1 MDLKKLLKNLDYSLL
16 AIVGILVFIGLM
28 IVFSATHLKVAGNP
42 YFYLIRQIGA
52 GLIGLGCAF
61 ALQFYDYRISDRI
74 SHILYGLNI
83 ILLLLVLSP
92 LGKEVNGAKSWLFFF
107 QPAEFSKIIL
117 IVTLAKYLAEK
128 ESLNSYYD
136 FIGPFIYVGIPTLLI
151 VIQPNLGTALVF
163 IFFTF
168 IMMYIAGAPGKKLL
182 IIILT
187 GILSVSIL
195 FLAHQYLHTPLPIKS
210 YQVNRLTSF
219 MHPEK
224 DSTGTGWQI
233 SQAMIAVGSGQFFGK
248 GLLKGTQGRLGF
260 LPEDHTDFIFSV
272 LSEELGFVGSFI
284 VLFLYFL
291 MIWRSVK
298 IAYQAKDKT
307 GCLIATGVVS
317 MFLFHVMENIGMN
330 MGIMPIAGI
339 PLPFISF
346 GGTAMVANL
355 IAIGLILNIWVH
367 HQKIMF

>member
-1 MDLKKLLKNLDYSLL
+1 MEFRKIIKNLDYGLL
-16 AIVGILVFIGLM
+16 ITVGLLICIGLV
-28 IVFSATHLKVAGNP
+28 IVFSATHLKEPGNP
-42 YFYLIRQIGA
+42 YFYFIRQAAA
-52 GLIGLGCAF
+52 GFIGLGVALL
-61 ALQFYDYRISDRI
+61 LQFYDYRISDRV

-83 ILLLLVLSP
+83 VLLLLVLSP

-128 ESLNSYYD
+128 ESLTSYYD
-136 FIGPFIYVGIPTLLI
+136 FIVPFIYVGIPTLLI
-151 VIQPNLGTALVF
+151 IIQPSLGTALVF

-168 IMMYIAGAPGKKLL
+168 IMMYVAGAPGKKLL
-182 IIILT
+182 IIILA
-187 GILSVSIL
+187 GILSISVL
-195 FLAHQYLHTPLPIKS
+195 FLAHQYLHTPLPVKT
-210 YQVNRLTSF
+210 YQINRLTSF

-233 SQAMIAVGSGQFFGK
+233 SQAMIAVGSGQFSGK

-260 LPEDHTDFIFSV
+260 LPEDHTDFIFSI
-272 LSEELGFVGSFI
+272 LSEELGFVGSFG

-291 MIWRSVK
+291 MIWRGFK

-307 GCLIATGVVS
+307 GCLIATGIIS
-317 MFLFHVMENIGMN
+317 MLLFHVMENIGMN

-355 IAIGLILNIWVH
+355 MAVGLLLNIWVH
-367 HQKIMF
+367 HQKILF